1 MAGKCDREKL
11 YQLHYQNRHFELSYY
26 DGLRRVF
33 ISDITATFIVV
44 KFYFAIAR
52 DNQQEN

>member
-52 DNQQEN
+52 NNQQEN